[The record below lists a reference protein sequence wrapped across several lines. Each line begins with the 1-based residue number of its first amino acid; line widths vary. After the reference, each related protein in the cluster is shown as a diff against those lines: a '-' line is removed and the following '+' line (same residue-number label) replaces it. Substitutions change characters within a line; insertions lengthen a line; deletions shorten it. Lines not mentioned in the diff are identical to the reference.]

1 MVERLLRRLDPEFVL
16 SAIERAIDYYSSEQ
30 GMVEML
36 YNLDV
41 LCKDS
46 IQCWEKVHKIAV
58 AVLNLAQDR
67 IMQLGGGEG
76 GEEGEASEA
85 S

>member
-1 MVERLLRRLDPEFVL
+1 VVERLLRRLDPEFVL